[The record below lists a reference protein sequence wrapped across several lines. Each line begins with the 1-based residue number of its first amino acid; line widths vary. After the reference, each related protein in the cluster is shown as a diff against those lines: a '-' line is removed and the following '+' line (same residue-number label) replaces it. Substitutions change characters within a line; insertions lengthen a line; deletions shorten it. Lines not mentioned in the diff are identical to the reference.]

1 MIVVKFGG
9 TSIQDAEAMSNAVEI
24 VQTKIS
30 CQPIVVLSAV
40 AGVTDALIKC
50 ARLASEDKEAEALE
64 VLEGQI
70 VAKHY
75 GIIQGLIKGLTEQD
89 ATIRQFSV
97 LFSELRNL
105 LRGISITGDLSKRV
119 LDFVLSYGER
129 MSTTLVVTAMQER
142 NVPGVHVDSRNCI
155 ITNETFGKAEPD
167 VEATSEKCRATL
179 LPIIQR
185 GDIPVMQGF
194 IGATPKGITSTLG
207 RGGSD
212 YTAAIVGAVLHVDD
226 IEIWTDVDGI
236 LTADPKIVPN
246 AKRVKV
252 MSFQEA
258 SELAYF
264 GAKVLH
270 PSTLLP
276 AVEKNIP
283 VHIYNSRRPHAA
295 GTLVKANVEPTNVC
309 VKSVSYKKNITV
321 INISSTRMLGSHGF
335 MKKIFDTF
343 NDFETSVDL
352 VTTSE
357 VSVSLSIDHTPST
370 SVGFEGLVK
379 ELSTFGR
386 VNVESDKAIV
396 CIVGERIKDE
406 KGLASRIFGRLK
418 DINIHMISQGSS
430 EINITFVIDEK
441 DIPFAVKELHDE
453 FFTHVDGDD
462 VFE

>member
-1 MIVVKFGG
+1 MIVIKFGG
-9 TSIQDAEAMSNAVEI
+9 TSIQDADAMSNMIEI
-24 VQTKIS
+24 VKSKIPKK
-30 CQPIVVLSAV
+30 PIVVLSAA
-40 AGVTDALIKC
+40 AGITDALIKC
-50 ARLASEDKEAEALE
+50 ARLASEDREAEALE
-64 VLEGQI
+64 ALEGQI

-75 GIIQGLIKGLTEQD
+75 GMIQGLIHGLSEQD
-89 ATIRQFSV
+89 STIRQFST

-119 LDFVLSYGER
+119 LDFVMSYGER
-129 MSTTLVVTAMQER
+129 MSTTLAALAMKER
-142 NVPGVHVDSRNCI
+142 NVHAQWIDSRQCI
-155 ITNETFGKAEPD
+155 LTNENFGKAEPD
-167 VEATSEKCRATL
+167 FEATAVKCCDIL
-179 LPIIQR
+179 LPVLESNA
-185 GDIPVMQGF
+185 IPVMQGF
-194 IGATPKGITSTLG
+194 IGATAKGVTSTLG

-212 YTAAIVGAVLHVDD
+212 YTAAIVGAVLHADD

-236 LTADPKIVPN
+236 LTADPKIVPH
-246 AKRVKV
+246 ARRLKV

-283 VHIYNSRRPHAA
+283 VHIYNSRRPHVL
-295 GTLVKANVEPTNVC
+295 GTLVKTNVAPTNIC

-321 INISSTRMLGSHGF
+321 LNISSTRMLGSYGF
-335 MKKIFDTF
+335 MKRIFDTF
-343 NDFETSVDL
+343 DAFKTSVDL

-357 VSVSLSIDHTPST
+357 VSVSLSIDHTPDLD
-370 SVGFEGLVK
+370 GLVK
-379 ELSTFGR
+379 ELSSFGI
-386 VNVESDKAIV
+386 VSVEPEKAIV

-418 DINIHMISQGSS
+418 DINIHMISQGGS

-441 DIPFAVKELHDE
+441 DIPHAVRELHDE
-453 FFTHVDGDD
+453 FFANIDGED

>member
-1 MIVVKFGG
+1 
-9 TSIQDAEAMSNAVEI
+9 MSNMIEI
-24 VQTKIS
+24 VKSKIPKK
-30 CQPIVVLSAV
+30 PIVVLSAA
-40 AGVTDALIKC
+40 AGITDALIKC
-50 ARLASEDKEAEALE
+50 ARLASEDREAEALE
-64 VLEGQI
+64 ALEGQI

-75 GIIQGLIKGLTEQD
+75 GMIQGLIHGLSEQD
-89 ATIRQFSV
+89 STIRQFST

-119 LDFVLSYGER
+119 LDFVMSYGER
-129 MSTTLVVTAMQER
+129 MSTTLAALAMKER
-142 NVPGVHVDSRNCI
+142 NVHAQWIDSRQCI
-155 ITNETFGKAEPD
+155 LTNENFGKAEPD
-167 VEATSEKCRATL
+167 FEATAVKCCDIL
-179 LPIIQR
+179 LPVLESNA
-185 GDIPVMQGF
+185 IPVMQGF
-194 IGATPKGITSTLG
+194 IGATAKGVTSTLG

-212 YTAAIVGAVLHVDD
+212 YTAAIVGAVLHADD

-236 LTADPKIVPN
+236 LTADPKIVPH
-246 AKRVKV
+246 ARRLKV

-283 VHIYNSRRPHAA
+283 VHIYNSRRPHVL
-295 GTLVKANVEPTNVC
+295 GTLVKTNVAPTNIC

-321 INISSTRMLGSHGF
+321 LNISSTRMLGSYGF
-335 MKKIFDTF
+335 MKRIFDTF
-343 NDFETSVDL
+343 DAFKTSVDL

-357 VSVSLSIDHTPST
+357 VSVSLSIDHTPDLD
-370 SVGFEGLVK
+370 GLVK
-379 ELSTFGR
+379 ELSSFGI
-386 VNVESDKAIV
+386 VSVEPEKAIV

-418 DINIHMISQGSS
+418 DINIHMISQGGS

-441 DIPFAVKELHDE
+441 DIPHAVRELHDE
-453 FFTHVDGDD
+453 FFANIDGED